1 MNKFIQKIANFL
13 KISGT
18 TVSTDTSFRDEYP
31 PSNLLSTKER
41 KIKGFL
47 AERFVRA
54 PVSITLHFKTPI
66 FLSHISFNTTAG
78 QTHQSAVYE
87 ISVAQYSAD
96 LESLEFIKVGRTNF
110 MKNTKHNHHA
120 SVTCS
125 FTNFHFPGNKFKK
138 ASADGGNSKEQFMPV
153 FRLKNTDENLKGVS
167 SLKITI
173 LKTIDANSSPSL
185 SDLKVCGRVSFLY
198 KQLAIPKSIIDEL
211 FRNWEV
217 VKQKESREPDSE
229 DFSKFT
235 FFKSNESSASSNPDC
250 NKRPNDKELER
261 EKHNTCSGD
270 PIEFLDSLTSTLMD
284 VPMVLPCGQFV
295 DRKNL
300 DKYVENEAKF
310 GRKPN
315 DPFTGKPFTN
325 SSYPIFDGKLKSRID
340 EYVLNKNGI
349 SFSSLKNK
357 RKQDYQHL
365 HDLRKKSRCNL
376 KNGDNTELSE
386 IRAHSSQIVN
396 SNLSCLKSVE
406 NNTPDLNSQKS
417 DEIDAQRSD
426 NDLVISTSKAT
437 DKKDTI
443 SKVDN
448 IFKTVLSG
456 KKPIINIKT
465 VTNKVSSTLT
475 QNAVTNS
482 VKSSENIGSILTN
495 LPKSNHPVYKKYIKC
510 SMCFDK
516 AINNPESLDDKNR
529 QKYLYQVVVCK
540 HIFCRHCIEIMF
552 KTSDK
557 GKRL

>member
-1 MNKFIQKIANFL
+1 M
-13 KISGT
+13 
-18 TVSTDTSFRDEYP
+18 
-31 PSNLLSTKER
+31 LSTKER

-66 FLSHISFNTTAG
+66 FLSHVSFNTTAG

-87 ISVAQYSAD
+87 ISVAQYSAH

-110 MKNTKHNHHA
+110 MKNTKHKHHA

-138 ASADGGNSKEQFMPV
+138 ASAAGGNSKEQLMPG
-153 FRLKNTDENLKGVS
+153 FRLKNIDENLKGVS

-185 SDLKVCGRVSFLY
+185 SDLKVFGRVSFLY
-198 KQLAIPKSIIDEL
+198 KQLEIPDSIIDEL
-211 FRNWEV
+211 FKNWEV

-235 FFKSNESSASSNPDC
+235 FFKSNESSVSSNLDC
-250 NKRPNDKELER
+250 NKRPNDKEF
-261 EKHNTCSGD
+261 EKEKNDTCLGD

-365 HDLRKKSRCNL
+365 DDIIRRKSRCIL
-376 KNGDNTELSE
+376 KNDDNNDLSE
-386 IRAHSSQIVN
+386 IRSHSSQIVN

-406 NNTPDLNSQKS
+406 ANTSDLNSQKT
-417 DEIDAQRSD
+417 DEISSQSSN
-426 NDLVISTSKAT
+426 NDLVISTSKTT

-465 VTNKVSSTLT
+465 ATNKVSNTLT
-475 QNAVTNS
+475 QNTVTPS

-516 AINNPESLDDKNR
+516 AINNPESLEDKNR
-529 QKYLYQVVVCK
+529 QNHLYQVLVCK
-540 HIFCRHCIEIMF
+540 HIFCRHCIETMF

-557 GKRL
+557 GKGL